1 MFPLFMG
8 DFLQDGGASLLAKLV
23 NIPIIAI
30 VYDTQMTIFRWVYL
44 NQQTYPLVI

>member
-8 DFLQDGGASLLAKLV
+8 DFLQDGGASSLAKLV

-30 VYDTQMTIFRWVYL
+30 VYDTQIT
-44 NQQTYPLVI
+44 TYI